1 MSVRVRVLSEPK
13 GSRTSRVLEVKRPI
27 TGNQRELRVWCNAGC
42 TGPSQPVFPPGISIP
57 LTLFKTEH
65 FCCIRTEKSH
75 LQTLI

>member
-13 GSRTSRVLEVKRPI
+13 GSRTSSILEVKRPI
-27 TGNQRELRVWCNAGC
+27 TGNQRELRVWWNAGC
-42 TGPSQPVFPPGISIP
+42 TGPSQPVLSPGISFP
-57 LTLFKTEH
+57 LTLFKNEH